1 MIIVSY
7 DISDNK
13 LRNRF
18 SKFIKKFGHRLQ
30 YSVFEIDVSERLLD
44 VIEVEI
50 RNKYEKQFSQS
61 DSIIIFRMSNT
72 CRITRYGY
80 ASNDNDDIIIVTWQ
94 TSVLMWKTIWFITTQ
109 WKKIVCQI
117 QKISTFSAII
127 YWKNILKSWEVI
139 INFYYCRYNDIDIIH
154 YVERLL

>member
-80 ASNDNDDIIIVTWQ
+80 ASNDNDDIIIVT
-94 TSVLMWKTIWFITTQ
+94 
-109 WKKIVCQI
+109 
-117 QKISTFSAII
+117 
-127 YWKNILKSWEVI
+127 
-139 INFYYCRYNDIDIIH
+139 
-154 YVERLL
+154 

>member
-30 YSVFEIDVSERLLD
+30 YSVFEIDVSERMLD
-44 VIEVEI
+44 VIEAEI

-80 ASNDNDDIIIVTWQ
+80 ASNDNDDIIIVT
-94 TSVLMWKTIWFITTQ
+94 
-109 WKKIVCQI
+109 
-117 QKISTFSAII
+117 
-127 YWKNILKSWEVI
+127 
-139 INFYYCRYNDIDIIH
+139 
-154 YVERLL
+154 

>member
-50 RNKYEKQFSQS
+50 RNKYENQFSQS

-80 ASNDNDDIIIVTWQ
+80 ASNDNDDIIIVT
-94 TSVLMWKTIWFITTQ
+94 
-109 WKKIVCQI
+109 
-117 QKISTFSAII
+117 
-127 YWKNILKSWEVI
+127 
-139 INFYYCRYNDIDIIH
+139 
-154 YVERLL
+154 